1 MSKTKFAP
9 TLSVERLESRCMPAA
24 FTPQVADN
32 IVTGLYRQML
42 HREPD
47 AVGLATYSHQ
57 LESGVPVQRIVNNFW
72 DTAEFHGT
80 EVSSYYQTYLGRTPA
95 AAEANGWVQAMLH
108 GTPEATVMTSFLTS
122 AEFTAKHIT
131 SPDYVTALYNV
142 LLHRAPDP
150 TGLNASVAALNAGAS
165 RAALVNVLL
174 STNEF
179 HRERITGLYAAI
191 LGRPADPAGVQ
202 SNLAYW
208 SQPGVTIRDVE
219 VSFLA
224 STENVT
230 NLSTLAGISLS
241 SPLVTEYPITYDHG
255 NPSTHEIIN
264 DPAKPIRYWITGQLH
279 DSLVRFNSKTNI
291 RTEFPLP
298 LGSGPH
304 GMLFDSQ
311 GRFFVSLE
319 FLGKIAEIDPNTGG
333 VLRMIDVHL
342 NVQGAPDPINP
353 SPHDIALDA
362 DGKTIWFT
370 GKATGTVGKI
380 NPDGSI
386 NTYQL
391 PTVGSVPIYMSAGP
405 DGNMWGTELVG
416 NKIFRVTPSGVVTEF
431 AIPSFNSRPIV
442 IIPDPLGRQFLWFSE
457 EASHKVAK
465 ISVNGV
471 ITEYPV
477 PKTQS
482 NSILAGIAFDEAGN
496 LYTQSYVDQN
506 NPIPAGPDFIV
517 KLSSSI
523 LHAPAGDLSN
533 VEVTRYQVPSTK
545 TIFHRINLGS
555 DGNMYFTELGRTGQS
570 RQADCQQHSGNT
582 PGLQFPAWSVN

>member
-1 MSKTKFAP
+1 MTKTRSAP
-9 TLSVERLESRCMPAA
+9 LLSVEALESRCMPAA

-32 IVTGLYRQML
+32 IVTGLFRQML

-47 AVGLATYSHQ
+47 AFGLATYSQQ
-57 LESGVPVQRIVNNFW
+57 LEAGVSVRQVVNSIW
-72 DTAEFHGT
+72 DTAEFHT
-80 EVSSYYQTYLGRTPA
+80 NEVNSYYQTYLGRTPS
-95 AAEANGWVQAMLH
+95 AAEANGWVQLMLK
-108 GTPEATVMTSFLTS
+108 GVPEASVMKSFFTS

-131 SPDYVTALYNV
+131 DPDYITSLYNI

-150 TGLNASVAALNAGAS
+150 TGLAATTAALSAGAS
-165 RAALVNVLL
+165 RAAIVDVLL
-174 STNEF
+174 STDEF
-179 HRERITGLYAAI
+179 HGDRVQSVFAAI
-191 LGRPADPAGVQ
+191 LGRPATGADLQ
-202 SNLAYW
+202 SNRVFW
-208 SQPGVTIRDVE
+208 SQPGVTIRAVE
-219 VSFLA
+219 VKVLA
-224 STENVT
+224 SQENIT

-241 SPLVTEYPITYDHG
+241 SPLVTEYQITYDHG
-255 NPSTHEIIN
+255 KPSTHEIVN

-298 LGSGPH
+298 VGAGPH
-304 GMLFDSQ
+304 GMLFDKD

-319 FLGKIAEIDPNTGG
+319 FLGQLAEIDPNTGG
-333 VLRMIDVHL
+333 VIRTIDL
-342 NVQGAPDPINP
+342 NISIPGAPTPINP

-370 GKATGTVGKI
+370 GKSTGTIGKL

-391 PTVGSVPIYMSAGP
+391 PTVGSVPIYLSEGP

-416 NKIFRVTPSGVVTEF
+416 NKIFRITPAGVVTEF

-442 IIPDPLGRQFLWFSE
+442 ITPDPLDRPFMWFSE

-465 ISVNGV
+465 ISTETGA
-471 ITEYPV
+471 ITEFAV

-482 NSILAGIAFDEAGN
+482 NMILAGMDFDRDGN

-506 NPIPAGPDFIV
+506 NPIPVGADYIV
-517 KLSSSI
+517 KLSSDI
-523 LHAPAGDLSN
+523 LNAPAGDLSH
-533 VEVTRYQVPSTK
+533 VAVTRYQVPSTK
-545 TIFHRINLGS
+545 TIFHRIDLGS
-555 DGNMYFTELGRTGQS
+555 DGNMYFTELGLDKVGRLIV
-570 RQADCQQHSGNT
+570 DNT
-582 PGLQFPAWSVN
+582 PGKPQGFAFQFGL